1 MLHSLAGLKTQ
12 KSRTECRFVK
22 TGVLRLTTHQIWDQN
37 GPTVNLDAGMGP
49 RYNEPLCNEVHDITN
64 DFLDPVTVKYMKK
77 NLDITK
83 PSL

>member
-1 MLHSLAGLKTQ
+1 MCFIQLLVYVHI
-12 KSRTECRFVK
+12 RTVK
-22 TGVLRLTTHQIWDQN
+22 
-37 GPTVNLDAGMGP
+37 P

>member
-1 MLHSLAGLKTQ
+1 MLHNLAILKTQ

-49 RYNEPLCNEVHDITN
+49 RYNEPLHNEVLGITN
-64 DFLDPVTVKYMKK
+64 YFLTPVIVKY
-77 NLDITK
+77 TV
-83 PSL
+83 SLE